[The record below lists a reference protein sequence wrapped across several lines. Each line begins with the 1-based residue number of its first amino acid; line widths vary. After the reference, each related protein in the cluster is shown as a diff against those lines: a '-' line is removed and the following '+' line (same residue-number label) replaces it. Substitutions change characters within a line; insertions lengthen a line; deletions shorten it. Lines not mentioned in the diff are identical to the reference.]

1 MRRTVLLILFLLSFC
16 LAPAQDKRLG
26 VLCPYPD
33 SPGMET
39 PIPAGYK
46 PFYISHFGR
55 HGSRYLSYAKIVL
68 PALEVLRRGKEQKQL
83 TAEGETLLDKAEE
96 LYSLSDGMWGQLSG
110 RGIEEHKHIAAR
122 MVKRC
127 PSVFAD
133 SVRVM
138 ASVYPRCLLSMA
150 ASTGEIA
157 RLSPKTKWSYL
168 TGYRYQSVINTKH
181 RPSDWVSGA
190 SLQKKY
196 LQKHLDVDGALS
208 RIFLDPVCGKELVG
222 NPVLFFKSVY
232 FIWAGREAIGLD
244 PFDLDAILGKE
255 SVDILAN
262 SDNLSGYRNMAI
274 PNTDSL
280 ITDIV
285 CRADAAI
292 ARDKPSADLRYGHD
306 NGLMRLLSQ
315 IGVDGYPLGLDND
328 QAAAFCFADK
338 IPLAAN
344 LQIVFYRNRKGSVL
358 VKFLVN
364 EKECILKPL
373 PGGPYYAWEDVRTI
387 LEKHCL
393 K

>member
-1 MRRTVLLILFLLSFC
+1 MRRAFLLILFLLSFC

-39 PIPAGYK
+39 PVPAGYK

-168 TGYRYQSVINTKH
+168 TGHRYQSIINTKH

-196 LQKHLDVDGALS
+196 LQKHLDVDGALA
-208 RIFLDPVCGKELVG
+208 RIFLDPVRGKELVG

-232 FIWAGREAIGLD
+232 FIYLLI
-244 PFDLDAILGKE
+244 
-255 SVDILAN
+255 
-262 SDNLSGYRNMAI
+262 RN
-274 PNTDSL
+274 
-280 ITDIV
+280 
-285 CRADAAI
+285 
-292 ARDKPSADLRYGHD
+292 KPSAK
-306 NGLMRLLSQ
+306 Q
-315 IGVDGYPLGLDND
+315 
-328 QAAAFCFADK
+328 
-338 IPLAAN
+338 
-344 LQIVFYRNRKGSVL
+344 
-358 VKFLVN
+358 
-364 EKECILKPL
+364 
-373 PGGPYYAWEDVRTI
+373 
-387 LEKHCL
+387 
-393 K
+393 